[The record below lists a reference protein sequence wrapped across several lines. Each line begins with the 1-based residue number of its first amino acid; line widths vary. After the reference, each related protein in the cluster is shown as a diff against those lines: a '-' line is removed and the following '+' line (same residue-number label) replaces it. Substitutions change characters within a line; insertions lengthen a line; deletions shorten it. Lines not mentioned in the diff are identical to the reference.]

1 MLNSPEKLARLSP
14 AQRSALRHVEEAISG
29 YGIASSRRAIEV
41 LERAGCTID
50 AYNQATR
57 SLKDNARVV
66 IHFHPDRIGP
76 KRVTVAQALLDDGL
90 YRNQFET
97 RLSSGGLSAFPGGDR
112 DKWEKT
118 LFGGAYH
125 ESGAA
130 YSERPRYGAL
140 ELVRYPD
147 GPIPRFGSCY
157 FVLRTS
163 ISCRTSFTFMGSED
177 PRASQRLATIDRM
190 DGVLSPLLAE
200 IIEGGIARPPWPP
213 FRVPTLGVP
222 NLTVPRLLD
231 LLCDLPQPRG
241 DPALGRPG
249 RVLDTGIEAQVH
261 GPVSLKEDIELLVA
275 DPAFA
280 GTATGALLGQLA
292 TKYRF
297 TLKWHCGFQLAVRD
311 VPDNFRG
318 PEMPRLARRIAGSDG
333 MLNAAVIGAAEASL
347 REHPES
353 WEDWGSLAESI
364 QHLKQLWHALVNFGS
379 PYSR

>member
-1 MLNSPEKLARLSP
+1 LLNPPEELSRLSP
-14 AQRSALRHVEEAISG
+14 AQRSALRHVEESISG
-29 YGIASSRRAIEV
+29 YGLESSRRVVE
-41 LERAGCTID
+41 LETAGCTID
-50 AYNQATR
+50 AYNEAMK
-57 SLKDNARVV
+57 SLKENARVV

-76 KRVTVAQALLDDGL
+76 GRMTVAQALFDDGL

-112 DKWEKT
+112 DTWERT
-118 LFGGAYH
+118 LFGGAYNQA
-125 ESGAA
+125 GVA
-130 YSERPRYGAL
+130 YSERPKYGAL

-163 ISCRTSFTFMGSED
+163 VSCRTSFTFMGSED
-177 PRASQRLATIDRM
+177 PRASQRLGTIDQM

-213 FRVPTLGVP
+213 FRAPTLGVP
-222 NLTVPRLLD
+222 NLTVPRLLN
-231 LLCDLPQPRG
+231 LLCDLRQPRG
-241 DPALGRPG
+241 DPALGRAG

-275 DPAFA
+275 DPVFA
-280 GTATGALLGQLA
+280 GTATGVLLRQLA

-297 TLKWHCGFQLAVRD
+297 PLTWHCGFQLAVRD
-311 VPDNFRG
+311 VPDDFRG

-347 REHPES
+347 RQHPES

-364 QHLKQLWHALVNFGS
+364 QHLKQLWHVLVNFGS

>member
-1 MLNSPEKLARLSP
+1 MLNSPEELARLSP
-14 AQRSALRHVEEAISG
+14 AQRSALRHVEESISG
-29 YGIASSRRAIEV
+29 HGTASSRRVIEL

-50 AYNQATR
+50 AYKQAMR
-57 SLKDNARVV
+57 SLKENARVV

-76 KRVTVAQALLDDGL
+76 KRMTVAQALLDDGL
-90 YRNQFET
+90 YRNQFQT
-97 RLSSGGLSAFPGGDR
+97 RLSSGGLSAFPGGER
-112 DKWEKT
+112 DTWERT

-130 YSERPRYGAL
+130 YSERPKYGAL
-140 ELVRYPD
+140 ELVRYAD

-157 FVLRTS
+157 FVLRTRV
-163 ISCRTSFTFMGSED
+163 SCRISFTFMGSED
-177 PRASQRLATIDRM
+177 PRASQRLGIIDRM
-190 DGVLSPLLAE
+190 DGVLSALFGE
-200 IIEGGIARPPWPP
+200 IVEGGIATPPWPP

-222 NLTVPRLLD
+222 KLTVPRLLD
-231 LLCDLPQPRG
+231 LLCDLQEPRS

-261 GPVSLKEDIELLVA
+261 GPVSMKEDIELLVA

-280 GTATGALLGQLA
+280 GTATGATLRQLA

-297 TLKWHCGFQLAVRD
+297 PLKWHCGFQLAVHD
-311 VPDNFRG
+311 VPNDFRG

-347 REHPES
+347 REHPEC

-364 QHLKQLWHALVNFGS
+364 QHLKQLWHVLVNFGS

>member
-1 MLNSPEKLARLSP
+1 MLNSPEELARLSP
-14 AQRSALRHVEEAISG
+14 AQRSALRHVEESISG
-29 YGIASSRRAIEV
+29 HGTASSRRVIEL

-50 AYNQATR
+50 AYKQAMR
-57 SLKDNARVV
+57 SLKENARVV

-76 KRVTVAQALLDDGL
+76 KRMTVAQALLDDGL
-90 YRNQFET
+90 YRNQFQT
-97 RLSSGGLSAFPGGDR
+97 RLSSGGLSAFPGGER
-112 DKWEKT
+112 DTWERT

-130 YSERPRYGAL
+130 YSERPKYGAL
-140 ELVRYPD
+140 ELVRYAD

-157 FVLRTS
+157 FVLRTRVS
-163 ISCRTSFTFMGSED
+163 WRISFTFMGSED
-177 PRASQRLATIDRM
+177 PRASQRLGIIDRM
-190 DGVLSPLLAE
+190 DGVLSALFGE
-200 IIEGGIARPPWPP
+200 IVEGGIATPPWPP

-222 NLTVPRLLD
+222 KLTVPRLLD
-231 LLCDLPQPRG
+231 LLCDLQEPRS

-261 GPVSLKEDIELLVA
+261 GPVSMKEDIELLVA

-280 GTATGALLGQLA
+280 GTATGATLRQLA

-297 TLKWHCGFQLAVRD
+297 PLKWHCGFQLAVHD
-311 VPDNFRG
+311 VPSDFRG

-347 REHPES
+347 RERPEC

-364 QHLKQLWHALVNFGS
+364 QHLKQLWHVLVNFGS